1 MTTARNSKQ
10 ETLSTLLQ
18 NRCLWGD
25 QYNHRFDTVSYTR
38 CFRAMYNS
46 VAQTFPKM
54 SCDEVAN
61 VFIRNAIL
69 QIVSSFYELV
79 NKYGNVTNK
88 PIYISL
94 LDNITY

>member
-1 MTTARNSKQ
+1 
-10 ETLSTLLQ
+10 
-18 NRCLWGD
+18 
-25 QYNHRFDTVSYTR
+25 
-38 CFRAMYNS
+38 MYNS

-88 PIYISL
+88 PIIAFWIILPIRSGQNDFYIEH
-94 LDNITY
+94 DTKFYIA